1 MNEWAARI
9 MSVFPERG
17 NKADLDQFIQ
27 EVSNDDLERMYFQ
40 VFAIVY

>member
-9 MSVFPERG
+9 MSVFPERN

-27 EVSNDDLERMYFQ
+27 EVRKISINTN
-40 VFAIVY
+40 